1 MKNISLKL
9 VILALVIVSC
19 TPDSI
24 DASDSTNSESNSKK
38 SKKTARYVQSL
49 NSLSP
54 VSPENPANMYDL
66 AGKLHN
72 DILDIYLAGNYHYN
86 TLEEINQKIET
97 IAAENNDF
105 MRSNLGTNLPIN
117 LDLVQAIIDNPQ
129 AKLDEAIVNSIM
141 TSAAKSS
148 LSGFMN
154 DVLLWENN
162 PYEEIYQSIV
172 AYESSVIANVEFNG
186 EDKRI
191 ILTTS
196 SIVRYSI
203 YYNLIDKDKDW
214 DISKGHRVGG
224 LSGAIYNSSIAVR
237 RSLVTGIMI
246 NNLATQ

>member
-1 MKNISLKL
+1 MKSILLK
-9 VILALVIVSC
+9 VMILALLIVSC

-24 DASDSTNSESNSKK
+24 DVSDSTNSEINSKK

-49 NSLSP
+49 NSLNP

-86 TLEEINQKIET
+86 TLEEINQKIEA

-105 MRSNLGTNLPIN
+105 MRSNLGANLPIN
-117 LDLVQAIIDNPQ
+117 LGLVQEIIDNPQ
-129 AKLDEAIVNSIM
+129 GKLDEAIVNSIM
-141 TSAAKSS
+141 TNAAKSS
-148 LSGFMN
+148 LSVFMN
-154 DVLLWENN
+154 DVLLWESDS
-162 PYEEIYQSIV
+162 YEEIYQSIV
-172 AYESSVIANVEFNG
+172 AYESSVIANAEFND

-203 YYNLIDKDKDW
+203 YYDLIDKDKDW

-224 LSGAIYNSSIAVR
+224 LSGAIDNSSIAIR

-246 NNLATQ
+246 NNLGTQ

>member
-1 MKNISLKL
+1 MILSLL
-9 VILALVIVSC
+9 IVSC
-19 TPDSI
+19 TPDTT
-24 DASDSTNSESNSKK
+24 DTSDSTNSEINNKK

-49 NSLSP
+49 NSLNP
-54 VSPENPANMYDL
+54 ISPENPANMYDL

-72 DILDIYLAGNYHYN
+72 DILDIYLSGNYQYN
-86 TLEEINQKIET
+86 TIEEISQQIEA
-97 IAAENNDF
+97 IAAENNDL
-105 MRSNLGTNLPIN
+105 MILNVGTDLPIN
-117 LDLVQAIIDNPQ
+117 LDLVQEIINNPQ
-129 AKLDEAIVNSIM
+129 AALDEAIVNSIM
-141 TSAAKSS
+141 TNAAKSS
-148 LSGFMN
+148 LSSFMN

-172 AYESSVIANVEFNG
+172 TYESAVMTNPEYNG

-203 YYNLIDKDKDW
+203 YYDLIDKDKDW
-214 DISKGHRVGG
+214 DTSKGHRVGG

-246 NNLATQ
+246 NNLATE

>member
-1 MKNISLKL
+1 MKSISLRL
-9 VILALVIVSC
+9 TILSVLIISC

-24 DASDSTNSESNSKK
+24 DTSGSTNSEINNKK

-49 NSLSP
+49 NSLNP
-54 VSPENPANMYDL
+54 VSPENPANLYDV

-72 DILDIYLAGNYHYN
+72 DILDIYLAGHYQYN
-86 TLEEINQKIET
+86 TLEEINQQIEV
-97 IAAENNDF
+97 IVAENNDF

-117 LDLVQAIIDNPQ
+117 LGLVQEIISNPQ

-141 TSAAKSS
+141 TNAAKSS
-148 LSGFMN
+148 LSSFMD
-154 DVLLWENN
+154 DVVLWENN
-162 PYEEIYQSIV
+162 PYAEIYQSIV
-172 AYESSVIANVEFNG
+172 AYESTVIANTEFNE

-203 YYNLIDKDKDW
+203 YYDLIGEDKDW
-214 DISKGHRVGG
+214 DTSKGHRVGG

-246 NNLATQ
+246 SKLATQ